1 MMTLQGV
8 RFMLLLFALVGFAGA
23 GGALAMA
30 RHRGWLDGRRDVGLL
45 GIAAMFVTFG
55 VLCTLA
61 ASGLFG
67 VLAFGGV
74 VLWASYLL
82 TAQRVGLFSIEA
94 HTASAPEPEPTE
106 HQRPV

>member
-1 MMTLQGV
+1 MILQGV
-8 RFMLLLFALVGFAGA
+8 RFLLLLFALVGFAGA

-30 RHRGWLDGRRDVGLL
+30 RHRARSEGERDIGLL
-45 GIAAMFVTFG
+45 GIAGMFLTFG

-61 ASGLFG
+61 ASGFFG

-74 VLWASYLL
+74 VVWAAYVL

-94 HTASAPEPEPTE
+94 HPAAAVEPEPTE
-106 HQRPV
+106 HQRPA

>member
-1 MMTLQGV
+1 MTLQGV
-8 RFMLLLFALVGFAGA
+8 RYLLLLFALVGFAGA

-30 RHRGWLDGRRDVGLL
+30 RHRGRMEGERDIGLL
-45 GIAAMFVTFG
+45 GIAGMFLMFG

-61 ASGLFG
+61 ASGIFG

-74 VLWASYLL
+74 AVWASYLL

-94 HTASAPEPEPTE
+94 HTVASPEPEPTE
-106 HQRPV
+106 HQRPA

>member
-1 MMTLQGV
+1 MILQGV
-8 RFMLLLFALVGFAGA
+8 RLLLLLFALVGFAGA

-30 RHRGWLDGRRDVGLL
+30 RHRGRTEGDRDFGLL
-45 GIAAMFVTFG
+45 GIAAMFILFG

-61 ASGLFG
+61 ASGVFG

-74 VLWASYLL
+74 ATWGSYLL

-94 HTASAPEPEPTE
+94 RAAAPVEPEPTE
-106 HQRPV
+106 HQRP

>member
-8 RFMLLLFALVGFAGA
+8 RFLLLLFALVGFAGA
-23 GGALAMA
+23 GSALAMA
-30 RHRGWLDGRRDVGLL
+30 RHRGRTEGERDIGLL
-45 GIAAMFVTFG
+45 GIAGMFLTFG

-61 ASGLFG
+61 ASGVFG

-74 VLWASYLL
+74 VVWASYLL

-94 HTASAPEPEPTE
+94 HMVAQAEPEPTE